1 MTNHRNRKEEEGALL
16 LLIMVGAAVMVIGI
30 AVAAQAWSSTW
41 RRDSEDELIFRG
53 NQYVDAI
60 LAYPKEHGGALP
72 VGLDELVKPGP
83 RRLRY
88 IRKLFRDPIN
98 PTGQWGLL
106 YLMPGGQAIYDPV
119 AAQKAQND
127 QAATDNATDG
137 SGDMGTGTTSSG
149 MPGAALTGM
158 GMSRAGI
165 TPISSFSAVATGG
178 MTPGAAVPPALM
190 GQMAQGRGG
199 GITTGMQPGNG
210 VPGGGGP
217 MPATGFPG
225 TGATGPYSGVL
236 PPPKPATGTFDADS
250 PSEPPIGWQIVG
262 VISRAEGKRNDL
274 TFKTYKG
281 KEKVNEWMFHIFDRG
296 VPAAQAPGL
305 PIPGGSRPPFM
316 GPGFG
321 NVGPLGGISGA
332 GPWGQN
338 GPGNRPGAQPGGRGG
353 GPRGLPTGPGGNP
366 DPNRQN
372 PTGN

>member
-1 MTNHRNRKEEEGALL
+1 MPRSAARKQEEGALL

-53 NQYVDAI
+53 NQYVDGI
-60 LAYPKEHGGALP
+60 LAYQKEHGGALP
-72 VGLDELVKPGP
+72 LSLDELMKLGP

-137 SGDMGTGTTSSG
+137 SSGTGTGTTAPG
-149 MPGAALTGM
+149 MPGTPLTGM
-158 GMSRAGI
+158 GMSRAGV

-178 MTPGAAVPPALM
+178 MAPGAAVPPALM
-190 GQMAQGRGG
+190 GQGG
-199 GITTGMQPGNG
+199 GVGMPGMQPGNG
-210 VPGGGGP
+210 MPGGG
-217 MPATGFPG
+217 MAVPG
-225 TGATGPYSGVL
+225 AGVPGMGGTGPYSGVL

-262 VISRAEGKRNDL
+262 VISRVEGKRNDL

-281 KEKVNEWMFHIFDRG
+281 KEKANEWMFHIFDRG
-296 VPAAQAPGL
+296 LPAAQAPGL

-321 NVGPLGGISGA
+321 NIGPLGGISGD
-332 GPWGQN
+332 GPWGQR
-338 GPGNRPGAQPGGRGG
+338 GPGGGPGSQPGGPGG
-353 GPRGLPTGPGGNP
+353 GRRGLPGSGGGNG

-372 PTGN
+372 PNGN